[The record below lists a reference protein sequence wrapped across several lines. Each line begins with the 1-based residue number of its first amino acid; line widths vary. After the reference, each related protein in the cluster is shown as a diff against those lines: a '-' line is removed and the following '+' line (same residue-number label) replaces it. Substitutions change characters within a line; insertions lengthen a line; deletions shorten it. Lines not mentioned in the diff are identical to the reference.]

1 MRVCAILAGGAC
13 AAALTLLSHAAS
25 AQSPGASKGGVRAAS
40 PRLSVEAFRADVALL
55 RRAYETLHPGLY
67 RYATPDEVARRFD
80 TLAHAIDATES
91 RADAFVAL
99 ARFLATVRCGHTY
112 PNFVNQPDSIA
123 QALYARTPRLPVYF
137 RWIDGRMVIT
147 RSFAAPGSPAA
158 DVLQRGAE
166 IAAVDGVPSDTLLAR
181 LLPLARAD
189 GGNDAKRVASL
200 AVQGQG
206 RFEAFDV
213 YWPLVFAPPT
223 DSVTLDVRP
232 PGLPAGAPAVRL
244 RVASAT
250 HAQRTATREADR
262 AASNA
267 SAADTSAGT
276 SDDSGPW
283 TLRTLGDSTALLT
296 MPTWAVY
303 NDAWD
308 WQGFLHRAFDALAT
322 TGTPRLVIDLRGN
335 EGGSSVGDVLLS
347 RLAARGLA
355 LPQFTR
361 HTRVRR
367 VPADLVPH
375 LDTWD
380 RSFDDW
386 GEAAQDTGDGYF
398 RMTRFDDPVGGDVI
412 RPRGPRFEGRVAV
425 LVDATNSSATFEF
438 AQQVQATGL
447 ATLVGEPTGGNQRG
461 INGGAFYFLRLPNSG
476 FEADLPLIGFF
487 PPAPRSDAGITP
499 DVLAR
504 DTAASIAAGADPV
517 LDAALSSLK
526 RR

>member
-1 MRVCAILAGGAC
+1 MFAGVAC
-13 AAALTLLSHAAS
+13 AAALTFLPHAAS
-25 AQSPGASKGGVRAAS
+25 AQVPGASGGSVRAAS
-40 PRLSVEAFRADVALL
+40 PRLSAAAFRADVALL

-80 TLAHAIDATES
+80 ALARAIDGTES

-99 ARFLATVRCGHTY
+99 ARFLATVQCGHTY
-112 PNFVNQPDSIA
+112 PNFFNQPDSVA
-123 QALYARTPRLPVYF
+123 EALYTRTPRLPVYF
-137 RWIDGRMVIT
+137 RWIDGRMVVT

-158 DVLQRGAE
+158 AVLRRGAE

-181 LLPLARAD
+181 LMPFARAD

-200 AVQGQG
+200 AVQGQS

-213 YWPLVFAPPT
+213 YWPLVFAPAA
-223 DSVTLDVRP
+223 DSVTLDVRSP
-232 PGLPAGAPAVRL
+232 DLPAGAPPVRV
-244 RVASAT
+244 RAATAT
-250 HAQRTATREADR
+250 HAQRLATLEADR
-262 AASNA
+262 VASGA
-267 SAADTSAGT
+267 SSAGA
-276 SDDSGPW
+276 SGSGPW
-283 TLRTLGDSTALLT
+283 SMRTLGDSTAVLA

-308 WQGFLHRAFDALAT
+308 WQGFLQRTFDALVASR
-322 TGTPRLVIDLRGN
+322 TPRLVIDLRGN
-335 EGGSSVGDVLLS
+335 EGGLSVGDAVLS
-347 RLAARGLA
+347 RLAASDLP

-386 GEAAQDTGDGYF
+386 GDAAVDTGDGFF
-398 RMTRFDDPVGGDVI
+398 RLTRGDAPDGGDVI

-425 LVDATNSSATFEF
+425 LVDATNSSATFAF
-438 AQQVQATGL
+438 AQQVQAAGL

-461 INGGAFYFLRLPNSG
+461 INGGAFHFLRLPNSG

-487 PPAPRSDAGITP
+487 PPSPRPDAGITP
-499 DVLAR
+499 DVRAR
-504 DTAASIAAGADPV
+504 DTAASIAAGTDPV
-517 LDAALSSLK
+517 LDAALSALK